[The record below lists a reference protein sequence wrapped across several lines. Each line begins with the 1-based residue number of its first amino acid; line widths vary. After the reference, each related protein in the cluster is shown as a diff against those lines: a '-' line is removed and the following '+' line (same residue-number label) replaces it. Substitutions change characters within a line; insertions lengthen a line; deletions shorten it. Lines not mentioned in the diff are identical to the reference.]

1 MVRILLCDD
10 ELTTRFVLK
19 RFLTKEVPCTIT
31 EADNGAVA
39 LKLLARN
46 TFDLLILDLN
56 MPVMDGRTTL
66 LRIRESARTHDL
78 PVVVLS
84 GENDER
90 AVKQV
95 ISLGVQT
102 FLLKPV
108 TDARAQARLRAVL
121 GALKPR
127 EPFVPSRPTT
137 AGPLLEPNRPVIV
150 ADGDPA
156 LRQLVMSVLGS
167 RFEMHE
173 CASGPDALDHIV
185 RGGICGAFIG
195 RNLPELKPDV
205 LAAKVLNLP
214 GTKTRLIAIAAPAE
228 ADAVRATGL
237 YDAVV
242 TRTLA
247 APEFERQIDA
257 LLKGSTPSAAAGIG
271 SLVPGFSESVGTAVQ
286 QLFDMVLRMEVERRP
301 DGAPI
306 AAGSVVRSDVRLS
319 VGDAHDVVI
328 TLIADRESAKA
339 FSMAMMGTEAPDDA
353 LYEMLNIV
361 GGRIKQAVTATGR
374 EATLDVPN
382 VEMLEDAPAP
392 TLSPACL
399 VLAFGVQGQPFALT
413 VICDADPPQ
422 RQAMKAAS

>member
-19 RFLTKEVPCTIT
+19 RFLTKEVPCTIA
-31 EADNGAVA
+31 EADNGAAA
-39 LKLLARN
+39 LKLLAKN

-66 LRIRESARTHDL
+66 RRIRETAKTHDL
-78 PVVVLS
+78 PVVILS

-108 TDARAQARLRAVL
+108 TEARAQARLRAVL
-121 GALKPR
+121 GALKPS
-127 EPFVPSRPTT
+127 EPFVPARPAPT
-137 AGPLLEPNRPVIV
+137 GPLLEPNQPVLV
-150 ADGDPA
+150 ADGDPSF
-156 LRQLVMSVLGS
+156 RKLVMSVLGS

-173 CASGPDALDHIV
+173 SASGPDALDHIV

-195 RNLPELKPDV
+195 RNLPELKADV
-205 LAAKVLNLP
+205 LAAKVINLP
-214 GTKTRLIAIAAPAE
+214 GTKTRLIAIAPPAE

-237 YDAVV
+237 YDAVI

-247 APEFERQIDA
+247 AAELERQIDA
-257 LLKGSTPSAAAGIG
+257 LLKGTTPSAAAGIG
-271 SLVPGFSESVGTAVQ
+271 ALVPGFSESVGTAVQ
-286 QLFDMVLRMEVERRP
+286 QLFDMVLKMEVERRP
-301 DGAPI
+301 DGATI
-306 AAGSVVRSDVRLS
+306 AAGSIVRSDVRLS
-319 VGDAHDVVI
+319 IANVHDVVI
-328 TLIADRESAKA
+328 TLIADRASAKA

-374 EATLDVPN
+374 DATLDVPN
-382 VEMLEDAPAP
+382 VEDA
-392 TLSPACL
+392 
-399 VLAFGVQGQPFALT
+399 
-413 VICDADPPQ
+413 
-422 RQAMKAAS
+422 R

>member
-31 EADNGAVA
+31 EADNGTAA
-39 LKLLARN
+39 LKLLAKN

-56 MPVMDGRTTL
+56 MPVLDGRTTL
-66 LRIRESARTHDL
+66 RRIRETPKTHDL
-78 PVVVLS
+78 PVVILS

-90 AVKQV
+90 AVKLV
-95 ISLGVQT
+95 ISLGVET

-108 TDARAQARLRAVL
+108 TEARAQARLRAVL
-121 GALKPR
+121 SALKPS
-127 EPFVPSRPTT
+127 EPFVPARPAPT
-137 AGPLLEPNRPVIV
+137 GPLLDPSRPVLV

-156 LRQLVMSVLGS
+156 LRKLVMSVLGS

-173 CASGPDALDHIV
+173 SASGPDALDHIV
-185 RGGICGAFIG
+185 RGKICGAFIG
-195 RNLPELKPDV
+195 RNLPELKADV
-205 LAAKVLNLP
+205 LAAKVINQP
-214 GTKTRLIAIAAPAE
+214 GSKPRLIAIAPPAE

-237 YDAVV
+237 YDAVI

-247 APEFERQIDA
+247 AAEFERQVDA
-257 LLKGSTPSAAAGIG
+257 LLQGTTPSAAAGIG
-271 SLVPGFSESVGTAVQ
+271 ALVPGFSESVGTAVQ
-286 QLFDMVLRMEVERRP
+286 QLFDMVLKMESERRP

-306 AAGSVVRSDVRLS
+306 AAGSIVRSDVRLS
-319 VGDAHDVVI
+319 VADAHDVVI
-328 TLIADRESAKA
+328 TLIADTDSAKA

-382 VEMLEDAPAP
+382 VEMLDNAPAP

-413 VICDADPPQ
+413 VICDADPPA
-422 RQAMKAAS
+422 RRAMKAAS

>member
-31 EADNGAVA
+31 EADNGTAA
-39 LKLLARN
+39 LKLLAKN

-56 MPVMDGRTTL
+56 MPVMDGRTAL
-66 LRIRESARTHDL
+66 RRIRETPKTHDL
-78 PVVVLS
+78 PVVILS

-95 ISLGVQT
+95 ISLGVET

-108 TDARAQARLRAVL
+108 TEARAQARLRAVL
-121 GALKPR
+121 SALKPS
-127 EPFVPSRPTT
+127 EPFVPLRPAV
-137 AGPLLEPNRPVIV
+137 AGPLLEPNRPVLV
-150 ADGDPA
+150 ADADPE
-156 LRQLVMSVLGS
+156 LRKVVTSVLGS

-173 CASGPDALDHIV
+173 SASGPDALNQIV
-185 RGGICGAFIG
+185 RGRICTAFIG

-205 LAAKVLNLP
+205 LAAKVVTQP
-214 GTKTRLIAIAAPAE
+214 GTKTRLIAIAPPAE

-237 YDAVV
+237 YDAVI

-247 APEFERQIDA
+247 PAEFERQIDA
-257 LLKGSTPSAAAGIG
+257 LLQGTTPSAAAGIG
-271 SLVPGFSESVGTAVQ
+271 ALVPGFSESVGTAVQ
-286 QLFDMVLRMEVERRP
+286 QLFDMVLKMEAERRP

-306 AAGSVVRSDVRLS
+306 ASGSIVRSDVRLS
-319 VGDAHDVVI
+319 VADTHDVVI
-328 TLIADRESAKA
+328 TLIADIESAKA
-339 FSMAMMGTEAPDDA
+339 FSVAMMGTEAPDDA

-374 EATLDVPN
+374 DAILAVPN
-382 VEMLEDAPAP
+382 VEMLEDAPVP
-392 TLSPACL
+392 PLSPACL
-399 VLAFGVQGQPFALT
+399 VLAFGVQGKPYALT
-413 VICDADPPQ
+413 VICDADPPA
-422 RQAMKAAS
+422 RQAVRAAS